1 MWWRTFYHRQTA
13 AQDAEYQTKDNFII
27 AAKRYLKMGGL
38 GKNKY
43 QQRSGVDACAW
54 DARFNKNLMSAMATA
69 GQGHS
74 RYRQTADDTT

>member
-1 MWWRTFYHRQTA
+1 
-13 AQDAEYQTKDNFII
+13 
-27 AAKRYLKMGGL
+27 MGGL

-69 GQGHS
+69 GQGHF
-74 RYRQTADDTT
+74 RYSQTADDTT